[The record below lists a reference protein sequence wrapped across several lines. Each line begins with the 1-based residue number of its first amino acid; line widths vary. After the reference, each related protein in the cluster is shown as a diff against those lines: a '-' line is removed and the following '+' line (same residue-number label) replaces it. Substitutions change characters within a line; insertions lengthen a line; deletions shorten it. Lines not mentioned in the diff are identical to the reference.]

1 MFITYFHKF
10 DASRIE
16 RDKWQGCNS
25 TGFRI
30 LGHVLSN
37 WCCLTSEHASD
48 ESVNKEVSSA
58 FDDRIKDGIT
68 VFIEE

>member
-1 MFITYFHKF
+1 MQVGLKET
-10 DASRIE
+10 S
-16 RDKWQGCNS
+16 DKAL
-25 TGFRI
+25 TARVFRI
-30 LGHVLSN
+30 SGHVLSN

-48 ESVNKEVSSA
+48 ESVNKEVNSA

>member
-1 MFITYFHKF
+1 MQVGLKET
-10 DASRIE
+10 S
-16 RDKWQGCNS
+16 DKAV
-25 TGFRI
+25 TGRVFGI

-48 ESVNKEVSSA
+48 ESVNKEVKSA